1 MHPAALLT
9 LLALNAPTPA
19 PVRPTRAWW
28 LPTLTL
34 RLTHRAAR
42 SLALDADVAS
52 APLGTTFELRL
63 EWGAPRA
70 SSPDLD

>member
-1 MHPAALLT
+1 MHTAALLT
-9 LLALNAPTPA
+9 LLALSPPA
-19 PVRPTRAWW
+19 PAPARPTRAWW

-42 SLALDADVAS
+42 SLAVDVDVAS

-63 EWGAPRA
+63 EWGAGRA
-70 SSPDLD
+70 PSPDLD